1 MQAKDFIVKF
11 NEAFNA
17 RLSPRQ
23 CASIEFLFHEMEKQ
37 EVTDN
42 RQRAYILA
50 TVLHECNFLSI
61 RERRARPTTP
71 EQTQIWKW
79 QNRYWPSGFYGRG
92 FSQLT
97 WRFNYEK
104 FSKVVGADLVANPDL
119 ALQPGIGATILVFGM
134 KHGSFTA
141 GRKILES
148 SNRLS
153 KYFPINSDV
162 AQWANARKIVNGA
175 FMAERVAEHAKK
187 IFAFMG

>member
-1 MQAKDFIVKF
+1 MQAQEFISKF

-23 CASIEFLFHEMEKQ
+23 CASIDFLFSEMQKQ

-50 TVLHECNFLSI
+50 TVFHECNFLSI

-71 EQTQIWKW
+71 EQKQIWTW
-79 QNRYWPSGFYGRG
+79 QNRYWPSGYYGRG

-104 FSKVVGADLVANPDL
+104 FSRVVGADLVKNPDL
-119 ALQPGIGATILVFGM
+119 ALQPGIGAIIIVYGM

-141 GRKILES
+141 GRQRLES
-148 SNRLS
+148 TNRLS
-153 KYFPINSDV
+153 KYFPIGSDV
-162 AQWANARKIVNGA
+162 AQWENARKIVNGT
-175 FMAERVAEHAKK
+175 FMAEKVAEHAKK